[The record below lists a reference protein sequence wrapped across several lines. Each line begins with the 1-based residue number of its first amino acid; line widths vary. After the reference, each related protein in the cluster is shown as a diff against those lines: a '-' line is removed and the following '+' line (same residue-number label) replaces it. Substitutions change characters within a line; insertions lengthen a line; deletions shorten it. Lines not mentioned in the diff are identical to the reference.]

1 MANHT
6 LASLAITMRAN
17 SGELT
22 QELTTVRRS
31 LSAIGGVAK
40 AAAAT
45 VAGLGAAFAAL
56 AVEQVNSVTETK
68 RWADQLGIS
77 TQRLMELSGVFSNN
91 ANVDAEQFRDTLQEL
106 NVRLGEAAITGGGAL
121 VEAFEAIGLKV
132 EDIRSLRTDEMV
144 LEIADAFADLDDKQT
159 LAFVSEE
166 LFAGEAAKM
175 VEVLKRGGGAINS
188 MTEEYRAMNGVLT
201 DIEAIEMEEASKSLK
216 ALASATD
223 SLGREMTLLMVGPA
237 KDFVDWLGGAV
248 RGIREFGE
256 DIEQYN
262 IANRIAEIN
271 KQIASHTRTFEKN
284 DGRGSW
290 LQDMADNARVAIDRL
305 NIELDGLQKR
315 QKELLAPGLSP
326 DAYVDDGMDAH
337 VRENK
342 SAQRQAVIDAAEA
355 EKNKGKKDKPDD
367 GSNRLRELFGG
378 DPEDVLQRLED
389 EHKTEFELI
398 RDNAMKKLALANNLR
413 NENIISEQKHLDLKM
428 KITKKAAAD
437 EAKLTEATEA
447 AKEAAI
453 KRGQRATLQATA
465 SFLGML
471 GAKNKNFAIAEA
483 IVNTYLGVS
492 KTLAAYPYPYNLA
505 PAALHLAQGI
515 AQVSAIRSG
524 GGASISGGGSI
535 PDVPTVNG
543 VEELASNDEPAQNK
557 TITIAIDGDS
567 ELLPRSVLRE
577 LADELNSLEESNVR
591 ISV

>member
-1 MANHT
+1 
-6 LASLAITMRAN
+6 MRAN

-77 TQRLMELSGVFSNN
+77 TQRLMELSSVFSTN
-91 ANVDAEQFRDTLQEL
+91 ANVNAEQFRDTMQEL

-121 VEAFEAIGLKV
+121 AEAFEAIGLKV
-132 EDIRSLRTDEMV
+132 EDVRAMKTDEMV
-144 LEIADAFADLDDKQT
+144 LAIADAFKDLDDQQA
-159 LAFVSEE
+159 LAFVSGE
-166 LFAGEAAKM
+166 LFAGEAEKM
-175 VEVLKRGGGAINS
+175 VEVLKLGGREINS

-216 ALASATD
+216 SLATATD
-223 SLGREMTLLMVGPA
+223 ALGREMVLLMVGPA

-248 RGIREFGE
+248 RGIREFSN
-256 DIEQYN
+256 DIERSN
-262 IANRIAEIN
+262 VDTRISEINASIAAANRTID
-271 KQIASHTRTFEKN
+271 QY
-284 DGRGSW
+284 DGRAPDDHWWSK
-290 LQDMADNARVAIDRL
+290 MAENAKVRVQEL
-305 NIELDGLQKR
+305 NAELEGLEERKRELD
-315 QKELLAPGLSP
+315 LSF
-326 DAYVDDGMDAH
+326 DAWSDDGMDSH
-337 VRENK
+337 VQY
-342 SAQRQAVIDAAEA
+342 SAAAEA
-355 EKNKGKKDKPDD
+355 AKAAEDAGKTKLKIQGEKDD
-367 GSNRLRELFGG
+367 PAKRLREIFGG
-378 DPEDVLQRLED
+378 DPEDVRQRLED
-389 EHKTEFELI
+389 EYKKEFELI
-398 RDNAMKKLALANNLR
+398 RENAMKKMTLANNLR
-413 NENIISEQKHLDLKM
+413 NEGIISEQKHNELKL
-428 KITKKAAAD
+428 KISKKAAAD

-471 GAKNKNFAIAEA
+471 GEKNKNFAIAEA
-483 IVNTYLGVS
+483 IINTYLGVS
-492 KTLAAYPYPYNLA
+492 KTLATYPYPYNLV

-524 GGASISGGGSI
+524 GGGGSVTGGGSVPSI
-535 PDVPTVNG
+535 PTAEG
-543 VEELASNDEPAQNK
+543 VEELGAANEDPVQNK